1 MQDNSVYNS
10 VTAQIPSLDSD
21 LSSSS
26 DNEEEIRV
34 YRRPSIFKLSLE
46 EEEELSLEE
55 PETEDLLKSITE
67 PFSYE
72 TEEDPTPIHSEKPSD
87 QKCQTFTELED
98 LEKPVISSNESGRL
112 STEATDVQNSPEH
125 DQKKADIEM
134 ISDEELTHPE
144 PEAGDAC
151 GTQSLENEG
160 RLALSLKPLENL
172 DLDQILHSLKQEHND
187 HHECTNEQV
196 EPLTVQLVKCP
207 DYSNGRADSNTMN
220 QLETFCKQESMK
232 TETKMISSSETSST
246 QRQHINS
253 PSVKRTPEELTNTFH
268 HTKEQLC
275 QKNSDS
281 PTIFIDLR
289 ITDHQ
294 TEPPAAVCNK
304 SSCTDQLMQDP
315 DRGEVGNALPEVP
328 ERNRMLSG
336 KCLLLQK
343 LRESNQAKA
352 ETSMKRTTTPEDC
365 PQEEK
370 MSGISR
376 REDLHSCLTPHPVKH
391 LDKTSLPTATSDEA
405 SVRMNNPP
413 S

>member
-253 PSVKRTPEELTNTFH
+253 PSVKR
-268 HTKEQLC
+268 
-275 QKNSDS
+275 
-281 PTIFIDLR
+281 
-289 ITDHQ
+289 
-294 TEPPAAVCNK
+294 
-304 SSCTDQLMQDP
+304 
-315 DRGEVGNALPEVP
+315 
-328 ERNRMLSG
+328 MLSG